1 MKKLLEVTIQGM
13 LTYKGQYY
21 FNKLMVLLW
30 DPNFYNYFLAQIETN
45 L

>member
-1 MKKLLEVTIQGM
+1 MTKSLEVTIQGM

-21 FNKLMVLLW
+21 FNKLIVLLW
-30 DPNFYNYFLAQIETN
+30 NQNFENYFLAQIETN